1 MTIENVQFEPNQI
14 EFSATPQFCKIPRLE
29 GRKKSSSPTIT
40 IKMPRFR
47 ISKIIPRWCAI
58 PRARISLSA
67 RVTMR
72 LFVATFSRLSRV
84 SRAMN
89 SATLWGHFQRTRRQA
104 LSSPQIGIVFA
115 NKDSRRVQVRRYTFV
130 RRRSVDRSSP
140 AFPLI
145 FWAPLESYGA
155 VSAQDRLPEGLKAI
169 LDHNGVLRSD
179 PFFIS
184 LSLRLSYDFCYLFY
198 LPDCVLLFIIT
209 IFDCLQHVQ
218 WKTVENATF
227 IRRRQKV
234 TLQ

>member
-1 MTIENVQFEPNQI
+1 
-14 EFSATPQFCKIPRLE
+14 
-29 GRKKSSSPTIT
+29 
-40 IKMPRFR
+40 MPRFR

-184 LSLRLSYDFCYLFY
+184 LSLFDFH
-198 LPDCVLLFIIT
+198 T
-209 IFDCLQHVQ
+209 IFVICFIYPTVFYCLLLPFSIVYSMFSEKQSKMPHLYVGA
-218 WKTVENATF
+218 KKLPCNNKNV
-227 IRRRQKV
+227 I
-234 TLQ
+234 LHC